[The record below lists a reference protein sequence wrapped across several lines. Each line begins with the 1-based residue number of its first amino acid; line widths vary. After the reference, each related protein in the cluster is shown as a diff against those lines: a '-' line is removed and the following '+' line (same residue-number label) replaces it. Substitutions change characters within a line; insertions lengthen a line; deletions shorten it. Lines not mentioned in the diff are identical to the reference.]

1 VKALATRVEAISAA
15 GLLACSLTL
24 ALPAACG
31 PTVAPQEPEGG
42 GGIQRPIEE
51 ATPGKVLTTR
61 TGDVC
66 TPGWSSE
73 HREYLRVGEKRQV
86 LAAYGLPSTTKP
98 SEWDH
103 LISLELGGDNGPEN
117 IWPML
122 NHDQDQRKDRLE
134 NSLHRQVCDGEISLE
149 QAQREIEE
157 FWRYW

>member
-1 VKALATRVEAISAA
+1 VKALA
-15 GLLACSLTL
+15 GSLTL
-24 ALPAACG
+24 ALLAACG
-31 PTVAPQEPEGG
+31 PVAVQPEGG
-42 GGIQRPIEE
+42 GGVQKPIEE
-51 ATPGKVLTTR
+51 YTPGKVLTTR
-61 TGDVC
+61 AEDVC
-66 TPGWSSE
+66 TPGWSTE
-73 HREYLRVGEKRQV
+73 HREYLRKSEKELL
-86 LAAYGLPSTTKP
+86 LAYYRVPADTKP